1 MPTSPR
7 ALLLLSSI
15 LAVAAL
21 ACSST
26 PPATQPDPDP
36 PLGDDPEAVAPAS
49 SAEVEQAI
57 GHVRAERFAD
67 AIPLLEKAIAA
78 NAKNAQAHYYLGV
91 SLEGTGKKAE
101 AEAHYKEALA
111 ADPALVEA
119 AQNLAAIQL
128 DEPPRPKEAIAVLE
142 AALKKSPGHP
152 KLLHNLGYARSL
164 DGDVD
169 GAVKA
174 YEQVIAR
181 EDGPAVR
188 FALGTLLFDAR
199 KFDAAVPHLRKAA
212 EASGDDIATLATI
225 ARMMGHAKAFGDCV
239 KLLDQVIAKK
249 ADPAAIGGAEPW
261 VRRGLCK
268 HELAD
273 EPGATRDF
281 EGAIKVDPKFAA
293 AHYYLGVSLATQG
306 KKAEARK
313 ALKQASELGKGTP
326 IGKLADDKL
335 KTLK

>member
-1 MPTSPR
+1 MSTSLR
-7 ALLLLSSI
+7 ALLLSSA
-15 LAVAAL
+15 LAVSAL

-26 PPATQPDPDP
+26 PPATQPDPELDP
-36 PLGDDPEAVAPAS
+36 LVDDPNAVAPAS

-57 GHVRAERFAD
+57 AHVKAERFAD

-101 AEAHYKEALA
+101 AEKEYQDALA

-128 DEPPRPKEAIAVLE
+128 DEPPRPKEAIAVLQ

-152 KLLHNLGYARSL
+152 KLLHNLGYALGL

-174 YEQVIAR
+174 YEQVVAK
-181 EDGPAVR
+181 EDGPQVR
-188 FALGTLLFDAR
+188 FALGTLLFDAKR
-199 KFDAAVPHLRKAA
+199 FDAAVPHLRKAA
-212 EASGDDIATLATI
+212 ESAGDDVATLATI

-249 ADPAAIGGAEPW
+249 ADVAEPW

-273 EPGATRDF
+273 EPGATKDF
-281 EGAIKVDPKFAA
+281 EGAIQVDPKFAA

-306 KKAEARK
+306 KKAEAKK

-326 IGKLADDKL
+326 IGKQADDKL
-335 KTLK
+335 KAIK